1 MAISFRCPSC
11 NKKLKAHDEHRGV
24 KVKCTGCRQFV
35 VVPDQPGVEPAKSAL
50 QPAAAPQAPP
60 PPPADQ
66 QVEQLVLAKRN
77 ASDNEMDMTP
87 MIDMTFLLLIF
98 FICTA
103 SFTLQKSIEI
113 PAPDQEQ
120 AAEQQQKQEEEDD
133 DFIIVRIEADD
144 TVWVNDSEASRGT
157 SGRHEVLAKLREAK
171 DEGKGKGPTS
181 LMVMASGDCRE
192 ETVVMVLDC
201 GTSVGMENV
210 RLAGLDDES

>member
-1 MAISFRCPSC
+1 MAISFRCTSC
-11 NKKLKAHDEHRGV
+11 NKKLKAHDEHRGA
-24 KVKCTGCRQFV
+24 KVKCTGCGQFV
-35 VVPDQPGVEPAKSAL
+35 VVPDQPALEAAKAAAP
-50 QPAAAPQAPP
+50 PAAAPAAPP
-60 PPPADQ
+60 PPAEQP
-66 QVEQLVLAKRN
+66 VEPLVLAKRN

-113 PAPDQEQ
+113 PAPDTQNP
-120 AAEQQQKQEEEDD
+120 AEHQQKPEEEDD
-133 DFIIVRIEADD
+133 DFIIVRIDPDD